1 MSPNIAKLTTLGMC
15 IVSLCVAV
23 LNTFFEQDY
32 IGAIIGITATS
43 MFYYVHRNP
52 ELMMAKSWEEF
63 CEQYDNS
70 RDKKYMWGFPAFHAV
85 MLAAILYIWLV

>member
-1 MSPNIAKLTTLGMC
+1 MSPKVAKLAIVVMC
-15 IVSLCVAV
+15 LVSMGIAV

-52 ELMMAKSWEEF
+52 DLMMAKSWAEF
-63 CEQYDNS
+63 CELYDNS
-70 RDKKYMWGFPAFHAV
+70 RDRKYMWGFPALHAV
-85 MLAAILYIWLV
+85 MLAAIFYIWLV